1 MDLMAFVPDPT
12 KQTDLLREPCLV
24 HICEVPPKEDSLR
37 KIIPGTSLWSKLRR
51 WFLGTRIASRKHP
64 FTQYFLKST
73 QMINYEISRHLNSH
87 PNMIHPFS
95 TFRIFWESAMT
106 LFIIAALMATPVF
119 LAFYFD
125 EPEKWYLFN
134 HAIDSV
140 FICDIVIWFFTGYY
154 DCQTQLII
162 LNPKIVASEYLRGF
176 FVINVLPVL
185 PLEFFIVLFKSMWY
199 LAALNLLKILWMRTV
214 IKYSR
219 RLYYV
224 YEINFHLYKVAE
236 ISVIIIVC
244 VHWAACLEYY
254 LPLAVAKM
262 VEQDDASW
270 IRSSYMLKRK
280 TKFAIYLTCVNRAII
295 ALTTSTHYLDVRA
308 PEDIIYNIILSV
320 LGLLGFIYMLA
331 QLSQLM
337 MTIHSTRKRHLQLI
351 EQLQQY
357 MTYKELPYSLQRR
370 LLSYYNYRNKKG
382 FERNKIIINHVSPYL
397 REKLLLHN
405 YRRLL
410 NDVDLFRNLPEIVVA
425 QFIGAVRSEIFM
437 SNDVL
442 VRAGARGDA
451 LYFIAYG
458 TVVVYNSAEKEICHL
473 EDGAYFG
480 ELALLMEDERWIASV
495 IAAENCEVHILSRA
509 NFQNA
514 LMSYPDLLA
523 HLQNVML
530 ARLERT
536 PLLEKARE
544 SDSPTTMTGNVN
556 ISSIKVKKKD

>member
-1 MDLMAFVPDPT
+1 M
-12 KQTDLLREPCLV
+12 
-24 HICEVPPKEDSLR
+24 
-37 KIIPGTSLWSKLRR
+37 IPGTSFWSKLRR

-73 QMINYEISRHLNSH
+73 QTIDYEISQQLKFY

-106 LFIIAALMATPVF
+106 LFIIAALMVTPVF

-125 EPEKWYLFN
+125 EPEKWYFFN

-162 LNPKIVASEYLRGF
+162 LNPKIVASEYLRSF
-176 FVINVLPVL
+176 FVIDVLPVL

-199 LAALNLLKILWMRTV
+199 LAALNLLKILWMRTL

-219 RLYYV
+219 RLYYI

-262 VEQDDASW
+262 VGQNDA
-270 IRSSYMLKRK
+270 
-280 TKFAIYLTCVNRAII
+280 
-295 ALTTSTHYLDVRA
+295 
-308 PEDIIYNIILSV
+308 LS
-320 LGLLGFIYMLA
+320 
-331 QLSQLM
+331 QLSQFM

-357 MTYKELPYSLQRR
+357 MTYKELPYSLQQR
-370 LLSYYNYRNKKG
+370 LLSYYDYRNKKG

-410 NDVDLFRNLPEIVVA
+410 NDVDLFRNLPGIVVA
-425 QFIGAVRSEIFM
+425 QFVSAVRSEIFM

-442 VRAGARGDA
+442 IRAGARGDA

-509 NFQNA
+509 DFQNA
-514 LMSYPDLLA
+514 LMSYPNLLA

-530 ARLERT
+530 ARLEQT
-536 PLLEKARE
+536 PLLEKVRE
-544 SDSPTTMTGNVN
+544 SDSPMTMTGNVN
-556 ISSIKVKKKD
+556 ISSIKIKKKD

>member
-1 MDLMAFVPDPT
+1 M
-12 KQTDLLREPCLV
+12 
-24 HICEVPPKEDSLR
+24 
-37 KIIPGTSLWSKLRR
+37 IPGTSLWSRLRR
-51 WFLGTRIASRKHP
+51 WFLGTRIASRKHS
-64 FTQYFLKST
+64 FTQFFLKST
-73 QMINYEISRHLNSH
+73 QAIDYEISRHLNSH

-106 LFIIAALMATPVF
+106 LFIIAALMVTPVF

-134 HAIDSV
+134 LAIDSV

-154 DCQTQLII
+154 DSQIHLIV
-162 LNPKIVASEYLRGF
+162 LDPKFVASKYLRGF
-176 FVINVLPVL
+176 FVINLLPVL

-199 LAALNLLKILWMRTV
+199 LAALNLLKIFWMRTV
-214 IKYSR
+214 INYSR

-224 YEINFHLYKVAE
+224 YDINFHLYKVAE

-262 VEQDDASW
+262 VGQHDA
-270 IRSSYMLKRK
+270 
-280 TKFAIYLTCVNRAII
+280 
-295 ALTTSTHYLDVRA
+295 
-308 PEDIIYNIILSV
+308 
-320 LGLLGFIYMLA
+320 LA
-331 QLSQLM
+331 QFSQLM
-337 MTIHSTRKRHLQLI
+337 ITFHSTRKRHLQLN

-370 LLSYYNYRNKKG
+370 LLAYYNYRNKKG
-382 FERNKIIINHVSPYL
+382 FERDKIIINHVSPYL

-425 QFIGAVRSEIFM
+425 QFVGAVRSEIFM

-451 LYFIAYG
+451 LYFIACG

-495 IAAENCEVHILSRA
+495 IAAENCEVYILSRA

-514 LMSYPDLLA
+514 LISYPDLLA

-530 ARLERT
+530 ARLEQT

-544 SDSPTTMTGNVN
+544 PDSPRTMTGNVN